1 MVNLTTQKY
10 NKKSLKTNNKNSK
23 SPVRSSYI
31 IIFQEILYQK
41 VVLLK
46 TRTDLAKKIHK
57 KHLICQELASICYLL
72 LRIFLPLTEI
82 IFLGGGGW
90 RLGTRTCIHAVLS
103 FSYYFLIS

>member
-57 KHLICQELASICYLL
+57 KYLICQELASICYLL

-82 IFLGGGGW
+82 IFLGGGW

>member
-23 SPVRSSYI
+23 SPVRSSCI

-57 KHLICQELASICYLL
+57 KYLICQELASICNLL
-72 LRIFLPLTEI
+72 LRILLPLTEI
-82 IFLGGGGW
+82 IFLGGGMEIG
-90 RLGTRTCIHAVLS
+90 
-103 FSYYFLIS
+103 Y

>member
-31 IIFQEILYQK
+31 IIFQEILYQNL
-41 VVLLK
+41 VLLK
-46 TRTDLAKKIHK
+46 TRTDLANKIHK
-57 KHLICQELASICYLL
+57 KYLICQELASICYLL
-72 LRIFLPLTEI
+72 LRIFLPLTE

>member
-57 KHLICQELASICYLL
+57 KYLICQELASICYLL

-90 RLGTRTCIHAVLS
+90 RVGTRTCIHAVLS

>member
-10 NKKSLKTNNKNSK
+10 NKKSFKTNNKNSK

-57 KHLICQELASICYLL
+57 KYLICQELASICYLL

>member
-57 KHLICQELASICYLL
+57 KYLICQELASICYLL

>member
-41 VVLLK
+41 LVLLK
-46 TRTDLAKKIHK
+46 TRTDLANKIHK
-57 KHLICQELASICYLL
+57 KYLICQELASICYLL

-103 FSYYFLIS
+103 FFYYFLIS